1 MLQKYTYYSF
11 MYVLVSTTG
20 VNNLIIYDKNEDFS
34 FKIFIQQQFHVT
46 FVKYSLQHSLQL
58 DQKYNV
64 KKYKN

>member
-1 MLQKYTYYSF
+1 
-11 MYVLVSTTG
+11 MYVLVSTTE

-64 KKYKN
+64 KK